1 MNPITEVEAVA
12 TGFSPWRIV
21 AVLVVIAVLLGLGA
35 AGGYKAARAYYEP
48 KLTAANEQIGTLTT
62 ANTAL
67 KASVEKQNGAI
78 ADLQAEAKRREQA
91 ATAAMQQA
99 HKVAVKSQSRAQAVL
114 LLKPPLGVNQC
125 VAAQAAFDDELRD
138 ERGAQ

>member
-1 MNPITEVEAVA
+1 MITAA
-12 TGFSPWRIV
+12 IALFKAAPWRIV
-21 AVLVVIAVLLGLGA
+21 AALVAIVVLLGLGA

-67 KASVEKQNGAI
+67 KASVEHQNAAI
-78 ADLQAEAKRREQA
+78 ADLQAEAKRREQT
-91 ATAAMQQA
+91 ATAAVQQA
-99 HKVAVKSQSRAQAVL
+99 HKVAVKSQTRAQAVL
-114 LLKPPLGVNQC
+114 LLKPPPGVNQC

-138 ERGAQ
+138 ERGVK